1 MSAHQVNLEALLLKL
16 EQMGI
21 SPKSKYHE
29 NHAVIAV
36 EAFLAANDSLC
47 DESEVLQEA
56 VLSQDELAYILL
68 AFAGCKV

>member
-1 MSAHQVNLEALLLKL
+1 MSVHQVNLEDLLVKL
-16 EQMGI
+16 EKMGI

-47 DESEVLQEA
+47 DESEALQDA
-56 VLSQDELAYILL
+56 VLSQDEMAYILL
-68 AFAGCKV
+68 AFAGCKG